1 MAILTLLI
9 FATMMVLVVVRPRG
23 ASEAWWTLLAAA
35 LMLVLGIM
43 SVGDALDVAR
53 SSARVMVFLAAM
65 LWLSHVV
72 AKSGFFA
79 WAAAWCAQLAGGD
92 TRALFRNTFVLG
104 ALVTAV
110 LSLDT
115 TAVVL
120 TPIVVVL
127 VRRLDLPA
135 APFVLATALVSNVG
149 SLILPVSNLTNLLF
163 AEAFELSFVGYTAR
177 MLAPQL
183 VALLATYALLR
194 TRYARVLPASFDRAR
209 LRDAAASIPDR
220 AFFRASV
227 VVLALVLAGCFLSPW
242 TGAPPWVVACVGAGL
257 VTIAGLRARRIEA
270 RTALEVSWGVVPFVL
285 GLFVAIRGVER
296 LGVVEIA
303 GGWLAAT
310 EPGSALRILGVA
322 GGAAL
327 GSNLVNNL
335 PAALIARTVLVQAP
349 SDPSSVLAALVGTD
363 VGSTVTP
370 FGSLATMLVLTLA
383 RREGAQV
390 SNAEAFVLGAWLTP
404 VVLVL
409 TALAL
414 FLSS

>member
-1 MAILTLLI
+1 MAIPALLI

-23 ASEAWWTLLAAA
+23 ASEAWWTVLAAA
-35 LMLVLGIM
+35 LMLVLGIV
-43 SVGDALDVAR
+43 SVGDALDVVR
-53 SSARVMVFLAAM
+53 SSARVMIFLAAM

-72 AKSGFFA
+72 AKSGFFE

-149 SLILPVSNLTNLLF
+149 SLVLPVSNLTNLLF
-163 AEAFELSFVGYTAR
+163 AEAFELSFAGYTAR
-177 MLAPQL
+177 MLVPQL
-183 VALLATYALLR
+183 VALIATYGLLR
-194 TRYARVLPASFDRAR
+194 ARYRRVLPASFDRSR

-242 TGAPPWVVACVGAGL
+242 TGAPPWVVASIGAGL
-257 VTIAGLRARRIEA
+257 VTIAGLRARRVEA

-310 EPGSALRILGVA
+310 EPGSLARIFGVA

-327 GSNLVNNL
+327 GSNLINNL
-335 PAALIARTVLVQAP
+335 PAALIARTVLTQAP
-349 SDPSSVLAALVGTD
+349 SDPASVLAALVGTD

-414 FLSS
+414 FVAS